1 MRIIGAPLAGLL
13 IIEPDVVRDPRGF
26 FLETYHEQRYAQAG
40 ITGPVVQD
48 NLSWS
53 RRGTLR
59 GLHYQLTKPQGKLV
73 MAIYGTQFDV
83 TADIR

>member
-1 MRIIGAPLAGLL
+1 MGLL
-13 IIEPDVVRDPRGF
+13 IIEPNVFRDPRCF
-26 FLETYHEQRYAQAG
+26 FLETYQEQRYAQAC

-59 GLHYQLTKPQGKLV
+59 GLHYQPTKPQGKLV
-73 MAIYGTQFDV
+73 MAIQGTQFDV
-83 TADIR
+83 TANIR